1 MPPLI
6 SVIIPTYNRADLLR
20 EALQSLTK
28 QTFRSFEV
36 IISDDGSIDSTR
48 EVVEEFSS
56 ILNIQYIHQ
65 ENFGR
70 ASRPRNIA
78 IKNAI
83 GQYLAFLDSDDWWVP
98 EKLESS
104 VKFLSFGCDIVY
116 HDLIIFG
123 DGLRS
128 KFLQYK
134 VRTMQLPDD
143 AYGYLLQYGNTLNTS
158 SVVVK
163 KELFLRSGMFP
174 EDQELAY
181 GEDYVAWLNLARLK
195 PVFKRIDAAL
205 GYYRVGQESAS
216 MPINKLIFYSYLTKL
231 FYNHN
236 NIPTW
241 LNYGIIRAH
250 YQNRDWK
257 ECLKQIS
264 DVNMFKFKPYDVF
277 KIIIMYLV
285 SIIKK

>member
-36 IISDDGSIDSTR
+36 IISDDGSLDSTR

-56 ILNIQYIHQ
+56 ILNIQYIYQ

-83 GQYLAFLDSDDWWVP
+83 GQYLAFLDSDDWWAP

-104 VKFLSFGCDIVY
+104 VKALSFGSDIVY
-116 HDLIIFG
+116 HDLIIFR

-128 KFLQYK
+128 KFSQYK
-134 VRTMQLPDD
+134 VRT
-143 AYGYLLQYGNTLNTS
+143 
-158 SVVVK
+158 V
-163 KELFLRSGMFP
+163 
-174 EDQELAY
+174 
-181 GEDYVAWLNLARLK
+181 
-195 PVFKRIDAAL
+195 
-205 GYYRVGQESAS
+205 
-216 MPINKLIFYSYLTKL
+216 
-231 FYNHN
+231 
-236 NIPTW
+236 
-241 LNYGIIRAH
+241 
-250 YQNRDWK
+250 
-257 ECLKQIS
+257 
-264 DVNMFKFKPYDVF
+264 
-277 KIIIMYLV
+277 
-285 SIIKK
+285 